1 LELVRALATKPQLLL
16 LDEPAAGMNPVEKQ
30 KLQVLL
36 NTIRKQFQL
45 TILIIEHHVPLMMKL
60 CDRLAVLNFGRCIAI
75 GSPQEVQED
84 PLVIEAYLGRGA

>member
-1 LELVRALATKPQLLL
+1 
-16 LDEPAAGMNPVEKQ
+16 
-30 KLQVLL
+30 
-36 NTIRKQFQL
+36 
-45 TILIIEHHVPLMMKL
+45 MMKL